1 MATADVYW
9 RKEGFTMKQT
19 EPRRRYF
26 GRLIA
31 ASECGKDRRK
41 SRQRKKAK
49 K

>member
-1 MATADVYW
+1 
-9 RKEGFTMKQT
+9 MKN

-31 ASECGKDRRK
+31 DSENGKDRSK
-41 SRQRKKAK
+41 SRKRKKVK

>member
-1 MATADVYW
+1 
-9 RKEGFTMKQT
+9 MKQT

-26 GRLIA
+26 ERLISD
-31 ASECGKDRRK
+31 SENGKDRRK

>member
-1 MATADVYW
+1 
-9 RKEGFTMKQT
+9 MKT

-31 ASECGKDRRK
+31 GSENGKDRRK
-41 SRQRKKAK
+41 SRQRKRVK